1 MKSTSLPAA
10 LPRAGRTRRERGLHH
25 ASRTTSVSRPAFLLA
40 AAACGAV
47 GLNVL
52 SGGAPASAGTGH
64 EVSVASRLALTASTT
79 TPSIDSLRGLQDLTA
94 SRAQRGEQQGPAA
107 LASAAGDTKTLQV
120 LAQAADAQ
128 AELLAQ
134 QKAAAAAKAA
144 AEAKAKAA
152 AAEKA
157 KAAAATPTSFQAYA
171 LQKLGGNQSQFGCL
185 QSLWGKESGWNPNA
199 HNPSSTAYGIPQLL
213 DSTWAGTGI
222 AKTSD
227 GFRQIDA
234 GLVYI
239 DRAYGSPCGA
249 WSHSRAYNW
258 Y

>member
-10 LPRAGRTRRERGLHH
+10 
-25 ASRTTSVSRPAFLLA
+25 VSRPAFLLA

-47 GLNVL
+47 ALNVL

-64 EVSVASRLALTASTT
+64 EVSVASRLALTASASA
-79 TPSIDSLRGLQDLTA
+79 PSIDSLGRLQDLSA
-94 SRAQRGEQQGPAA
+94 SRSQRSEQPGPAA

-134 QKAAAAAKAA
+134 RKAAAAAKAA
-144 AEAKAKAA
+144 AEAAAKAAAKAA
-152 AAEKA
+152 AAAKA
-157 KAAAATPTSFQAYA
+157 KAAAATPASFQDYA
-171 LQKLGGNQSQFGCL
+171 LRKLGGNRSQFGCL
-185 QSLWGKESGWNPNA
+185 QNLWGKESDWNPDA
-199 HNPSSTAYGIPQLL
+199 HNPASTAYGIPQLL